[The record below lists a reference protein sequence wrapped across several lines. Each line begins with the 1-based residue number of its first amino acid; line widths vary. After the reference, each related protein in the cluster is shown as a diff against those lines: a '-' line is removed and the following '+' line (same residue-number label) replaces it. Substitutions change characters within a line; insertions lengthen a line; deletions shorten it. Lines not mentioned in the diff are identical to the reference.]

1 MPNLDDIIWGA
12 MASRDPEVLPEAF
25 NGNNAY
31 LDAIGNEDFLEML
44 RFHPQDLEVYEIRN
58 ILVKF
63 LNKWGCR
70 LRNYDSLTAENL
82 KNCIVGIHPESLGY
96 PGFLNSDL

>member
-25 NGNNAY
+25 NSKTNAY

-44 RFHPQDLEVYEIRN
+44 RFHPRTL
-58 ILVKF
+58 K
-63 LNKWGCR
+63 
-70 LRNYDSLTAENL
+70 LRNKKYFG
-82 KNCIVGIHPESLGY
+82 KIPK
-96 PGFLNSDL
+96 